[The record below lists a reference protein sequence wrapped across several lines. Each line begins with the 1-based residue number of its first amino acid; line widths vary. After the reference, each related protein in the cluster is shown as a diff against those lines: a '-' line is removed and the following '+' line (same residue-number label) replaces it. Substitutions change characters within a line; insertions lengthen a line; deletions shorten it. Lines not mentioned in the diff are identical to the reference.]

1 MYHHYKRKR
10 EEEDI
15 IFEKINTYCENN
27 INNINLLNNIKNL
40 PISIKL
46 KENEIK
52 NNMTP
57 RIEKIFTGIYNQKKW
72 LKIYGKLEKCIY
84 MKLKNINSDNFKLL
98 RDKLIQIFN
107 HIIEKYNL
115 NIGVNKKLIL
125 DKYVKDQKYM
135 LYLFFNYKEN
145 INNIDEQIIIN
156 TLIYIIKIFLD
167 HYNIKYD
174 EIYNI
179 NNNLEIENDD
189 INYNNNNEYLKD
201 GFVVSDEDEDY
212 DEDYDEDIN
221 EEDYD
226 EDINEEDYN
235 EDINEEDYDEDIN
248 EEDYD
253 EDINEKNYDK
263 DINNIFIKKYS
274 KKIIEENKE
283 YLQNISINKINSLL
297 DDFINDLKNKI
308 KKFIN

>member
-15 IFEKINTYCENN
+15 IFGKIDTYCENN
-27 INNINLLNNIKNL
+27 INNVKTLNNIKNL
-40 PISIKL
+40 PISISGKF
-46 KENEIK
+46 KENKIK
-52 NNMTP
+52 NNITP

-72 LKIYGKLEKCIY
+72 FKSYGRLEKCIY
-84 MKLKNINSDNFKLL
+84 MKLKNIDSDKLKLL
-98 RDKLIQIFN
+98 RDKLVQIFN
-107 HIIEKYNL
+107 YIIKKYNL

-145 INNIDEQIIIN
+145 INNIDEQIIIY
-156 TLIYIIKIFLD
+156 TLINIIKIFLE

-174 EIYNI
+174 EINNI
-179 NNNLEIENDD
+179 TNNLEIENDD
-189 INYNNNNEYLKD
+189 INYNDKNEYLKD
-201 GFVVSDEDEDY
+201 GFVVSDENEDDDEDINEDY
-212 DEDYDEDIN
+212 DEDDDDEDIN

-226 EDINEEDYN
+226 EDNE
-235 EDINEEDYDEDIN
+235 YDED
-248 EEDYD
+248 E
-253 EDINEKNYDK
+253 

-283 YLQNISINKINSLL
+283 YLQNISINKINNLL
-297 DDFINDLKNKI
+297 NDFINDLKNKI

>member
-1 MYHHYKRKR
+1 
-10 EEEDI
+10 
-15 IFEKINTYCENN
+15 
-27 INNINLLNNIKNL
+27 
-40 PISIKL
+40 
-46 KENEIK
+46 
-52 NNMTP
+52 
-57 RIEKIFTGIYNQKKW
+57 
-72 LKIYGKLEKCIY
+72 

-98 RDKLIQIFN
+98 RDKLIQILN

-179 NNNLEIENDD
+179 TNNLEIENDD
-189 INYNNNNEYLKD
+189 INYNEYLKD
-201 GFVVSDEDEDY
+201 GFVVSDEDND
-212 DEDYDEDIN
+212 DEDND
-221 EEDYD
+221 D

-235 EDINEEDYDEDIN
+235 EDDDENDDDNEDINEYDNDEDDEDIN

-253 EDINEKNYDK
+253 E

-283 YLQNISINKINSLL
+283 YLQNISINKINNLL
-297 DDFINDLKNKI
+297 DEFINDLKNKI